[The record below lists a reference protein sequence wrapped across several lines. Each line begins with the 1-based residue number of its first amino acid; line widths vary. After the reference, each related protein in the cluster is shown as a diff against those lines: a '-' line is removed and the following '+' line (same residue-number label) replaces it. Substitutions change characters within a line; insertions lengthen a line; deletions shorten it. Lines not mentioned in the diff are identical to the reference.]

1 MLLSIVHS
9 ARRGGCRCRGQRTS
23 QAACRRSETPVP
35 GGARVVR
42 CSGGAVLG
50 LESPSYGEGPQAIT
64 GEPGTEVPGWAVG
77 CRHVTSSTFRFP
89 PRLRVAP
96 NSPQSSPAAQR
107 QHHRSQAKTRATP
120 FVSLRVLPPLI
131 RVHSWFKPHTCISF
145 AASRLRVRPTA
156 TPRSGKLQAASRRGQ
171 NSGRKAPATFIRA
184 HSCPFVVQH
193 HPLRFLRG
201 FAASRETNCLQLVW
215 QLTAQCSGWKARAT
229 VCHSRLESPSS
240 SL

>member
-9 ARRGGCRCRGQRTS
+9 ARRGGCRCRGQRTW

-42 CSGGAVLG
+42 CSGWKARATERDLRR
-50 LESPSYGEGPQAIT
+50 PQASRVRKCL
-64 GEPGTEVPGWAVG
+64 GGRLDAGT
-77 CRHVTSSTFRFP
+77 S
-89 PRLRVAP
+89 L
-96 NSPQSSPAAQR
+96 PALCD
-107 QHHRSQAKTRATP
+107 
-120 FVSLRVLPPLI
+120 SLRGFAWLPTARKVPLPHNGSTTDLRLKPERPHSCRFVFYPPLI
-131 RVHSWFKPHTCISF
+131 RVHSWLKIPPAFPP
-145 AASRLRVRPTA
+145 RLRVRPTA
-156 TPRSGKLQAASRRGQ
+156 TLRSGKLQAASRRGQ